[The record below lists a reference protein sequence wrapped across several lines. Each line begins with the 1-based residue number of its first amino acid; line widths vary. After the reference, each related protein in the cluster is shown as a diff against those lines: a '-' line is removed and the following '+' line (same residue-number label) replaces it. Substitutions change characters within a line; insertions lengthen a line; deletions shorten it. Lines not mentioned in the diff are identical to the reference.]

1 MKNPIINNLIKQF
14 ENIKEEFNKN
24 KLPTISKLDAE
35 TLLNV
40 TNKIKDEYT
49 LAKANKEL
57 IEELDVL
64 ANQISHYIQDLEGL
78 LENESTSSL

>member
-14 ENIKEEFNKN
+14 ESIKEEFNKN

-49 LAKANKEL
+49 MAKANKEL
-57 IEELDVL
+57 IEELDIL